1 MAAATRRGAPAVAR
15 RTPLWDDTPTMRL
28 EPTQRAFVTGAASG
42 IGRAAALALAERGLR
57 LFLADI
63 DDAGLAETQR
73 QIEARGG
80 TVADRRVLDV
90 TDIAAVAAR
99 ADEWH
104 AAHGAMDVVLNV
116 AGVALFGVVEDMR
129 HEDWKRVID
138 VNLWGTIHVVE
149 CFVPAMIRARR
160 GHVVN
165 IASLAGLMGL
175 PWHAAY
181 STSKWG
187 VVGLSEVLRLDL
199 RQHGVGVTV
208 VCPGAVDTPMKQSAA
223 ILGVPPQRPE
233 LLELRRRFDRQAV
246 SPDTVASLT
255 RDAIERDRF
264 LVMTSWDVRLLHFC
278 KRHLPRLH
286 QLAMRHVSGVLNRLR
301 VAA

>member
-1 MAAATRRGAPAVAR
+1 
-15 RTPLWDDTPTMRL
+15 MRL
-28 EPTQRAFVTGAASG
+28 EPDMQAFITGAASG

-57 LFLADI
+57 LFLADV
-63 DDAGLAETQR
+63 DTAGLAETRR

-80 TVADRRVLDV
+80 AVAALHALDV
-90 TDIAAVAAR
+90 TRIDAVAAL
-99 ADEWH
+99 ADGIH
-104 AAHGAMDVVLNV
+104 VAHGAMDVVMNV

-129 HEDWKRVID
+129 HEDWRRVID

-165 IASLAGLMGL
+165 VASLAGLMGL

-181 STSKWG
+181 CTSKWG

-208 VCPGAVDTPMKQSAA
+208 VCPGAVDTPMKHSAT
-223 ILGVPPQRPE
+223 ILGVPAERPE
-233 LLELRRRFDRQAV
+233 LLELRQRFDRRAV
-246 SPDTVASLT
+246 SPETVARLA
-255 RDAIERDRF
+255 RAAIERDRF
-264 LVMTSWDVRLLHFC
+264 LVVTSWDARVLHFC
-278 KRHLPRLH
+278 KRHLPRVHHLV
-286 QLAMRHVSGVLNRLR
+286 MRHVSRTLNRLR
-301 VAA
+301 HGA

>member
-1 MAAATRRGAPAVAR
+1 
-15 RTPLWDDTPTMRL
+15 MRL
-28 EPTQRAFVTGAASG
+28 EKDMRAFVTGAASG
-42 IGRAAALALAERGLR
+42 IGRATALALAERGLR

-63 DDAGLAETQR
+63 DEVGLAETQR
-73 QIEARGG
+73 QIETRGG

-90 TDIAAVAAR
+90 TRIEAVAAL

-116 AGVALFGVVEDMR
+116 AGVAIFGVVEDMR

-199 RQHGVGVTV
+199 RQHGIGVTV
-208 VCPGAVDTPMKQSAA
+208 VCPGAVDTPMKQSGV
-223 ILGVPPQRPE
+223 ILGVPPDQPT

-246 SPDTVASLT
+246 SPETVARLT
-255 RDAIERDRF
+255 CAAIERDRF
-264 LVMTSWDVRLLHFC
+264 RVVTSWDVRVLDFC

-286 QLAMRHVSGVLNRLR
+286 HLAMRGVSRILNRLR
-301 VAA
+301 AAS